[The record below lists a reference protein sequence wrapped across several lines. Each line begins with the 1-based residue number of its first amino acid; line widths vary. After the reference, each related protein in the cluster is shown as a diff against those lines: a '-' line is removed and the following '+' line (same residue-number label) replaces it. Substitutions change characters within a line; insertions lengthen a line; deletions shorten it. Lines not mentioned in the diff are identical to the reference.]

1 MRLPLRLVAAQTGSD
16 DGGDDIYTQILRR
29 FSPQL
34 LLSLFASIL
43 AASVLL
49 PASAHALRSSIDGQH
64 PVDAFAL
71 SLDGGMLGISHTEKR
86 SRSPW
91 ASASGHAFLGAAQE
105 RADVLSSGTL
115 NGSDASMTACSR
127 TCYWSEAV
135 M

>member
-1 MRLPLRLVAAQTGSD
+1 MRRPLRLVAAQTGSD

-34 LLSLFASIL
+34 FLSLFASIL
-43 AASVLL
+43 AASALQ
-49 PASAHALRSSIDGQH
+49 PASAQALRSSIDGQH

-91 ASASGHAFLGAAQE
+91 ASASGRAFLGPAQE

-115 NGSDASMTACSR
+115 NGSNA
-127 TCYWSEAV
+127 
-135 M
+135 